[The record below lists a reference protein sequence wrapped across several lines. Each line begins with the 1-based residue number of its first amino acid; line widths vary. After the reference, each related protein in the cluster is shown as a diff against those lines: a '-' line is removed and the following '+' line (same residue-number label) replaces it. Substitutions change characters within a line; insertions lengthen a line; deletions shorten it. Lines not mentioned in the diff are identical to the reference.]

1 MPVTAVDAHA
11 APSKSLAEQ
20 PKSAQRRQRTLSSLF
35 FPKWP
40 AGLLLKPRPIREDT
54 HAYAAGAALFSP
66 PRRKTEEQTGAG
78 GSSFVLLLRKAD

>member
-1 MPVTAVDAHA
+1 MPMTAVDAHA

-20 PKSAQRRQRTLSSLF
+20 PKSAQRRLRTLSSLF

-54 HAYAAGAALFSP
+54 RADAAAAALLSP
-66 PRRKTEEQTGAG
+66 PRRQTGEQTAAG
-78 GSSFVLLLRKAD
+78 GSGFARLLPKAD